1 MSRIVVALGGNALGN
16 SAEEQL
22 QLVKDTAKPLVDL
35 VEQGHEL
42 IVAHGNGPQVGMIN
56 LAMDYSMNGNGTPE
70 MPFPE
75 CGAMSQGYIG
85 FHLQNAIQTELRE
98 RKINKNCAS
107 IVTQVVVD
115 KDDAAFKNPTKPV
128 GAFYTEEEAKKLE
141 SEKGFDV
148 KEDAGR
154 GWRRVVPSPKP
165 VDVVEK
171 DIINSVI
178 ETGNIVIACG
188 GGGIPVYKEGNSY
201 HGVPSVIDKDFAS
214 ELAAEIFDADFLF
227 VLTAVDYVSINW
239 GTPQQVDLKDITV
252 EEATKYCSEGHFAP
266 GSMLPKVEACIKF
279 ADSKAGRSAVIAS
292 LEKASEA
299 LQGNSGTKI
308 SK

>member
-16 SAEEQL
+16 SASEQL

-42 IVAHGNGPQVGMIN
+42 IIAHGNGPQVGMIN
-56 LAMDYSMNGNGTPE
+56 LAMDYSTIGQGTPE

-98 RKINKNCAS
+98 RNINKSCAS

-115 KDDAAFKNPTKPV
+115 KNDEAFQNPTKPV

-141 SEKGFDV
+141 SEKGFIM

-165 VDVVEK
+165 IDVVEK
-171 DIINSVI
+171 NIINSVI

-188 GGGIPVYKEGNSY
+188 GGGIPVYKDGNSY
-201 HGVPSVIDKDFAS
+201 HGVASVIDKDFAS

-227 VLTAVDYVSINW
+227 ILTAVDHVSINW
-239 GTPQQVDLKDITV
+239 GKPDQKDLTQISV
-252 EEATKYCSEGHFAP
+252 EEAKQYCSEGHFAP

-279 ADSKAGRSAVIAS
+279 ADSKAGRNAVIAS
-292 LEKASEA
+292 LEKASAA

-308 SK
+308 VK